1 MFNLNEIIQA
11 SHDGQG
17 VQNLANQFGMSQA
30 QAQAAIESVLPA
42 LSHGLQAKTQDP
54 RGMAQLFT
62 GMANGQSVAAFSDPN
77 AASAPETQQF
87 GNDMLSQ
94 IFGGSKA
101 TQQVAAHAADNAGVA
116 PDTIQQM
123 LPEIM
128 AMVLGG
134 LFKSASNNGLG
145 GVLGQLGGMLGQP
158 APQGGGSIGGAPGS
172 ASAGNASPGGSL
184 GDILGQVLQG
194 GLAQQSAGQQP
205 AGAGP
210 QSGGSLGDILGGIF
224 GGNAGGQPQAPQ
236 PGSVGGGG
244 QGGTIG
250 GGGLGDILGQIL
262 QGGMAPQG
270 GAASQSGAGP
280 QSGGS
285 LADIL
290 SGMFGGN
297 AAGNPG
303 GLPPQQGQASAPGA
317 PAPGSASGFDPATI
331 QAGIDMLG
339 KMLGHGTQQ
348 SPQQQSGLNDVLGQ
362 IFGNNKP
369 R

>member
-1 MFNLNEIIQA
+1 MFNLNDIIQA

-42 LSHGLQAKTQDP
+42 LSHGLQVKTQDP

-62 GMANGQSVAAFSDPN
+62 GMANGKSVAAFSDPN
-77 AASAPETQQF
+77 AASAPATQQF
-87 GNDMLSQ
+87 GNDMLGQ
-94 IFGGSKA
+94 IFGSSRA
-101 TQQVAAHAADNAGVA
+101 TQQVAAHAADNAGVT
-116 PDTIQQM
+116 PETIQQM

-158 APQGGGSIGGAPGS
+158 APQGGGSVGGG
-172 ASAGNASPGGSL
+172 GSPGGSQGGGL

-194 GLAQQSAGQQP
+194 GLAQQRAGQQP

-224 GGNAGGQPQAPQ
+224 GGNAGGQPPQ
-236 PGSVGGGG
+236 PGNAGAGIP
-244 QGGTIG
+244 QGGN
-250 GGGLGDILGQIL
+250 LGDILGQIL
-262 QGGMAPQG
+262 QGGMAQQG
-270 GAASQSGAGP
+270 GAAQHGGAGP
-280 QSGGS
+280 QSGGSPNGGS

-297 AAGNPG
+297 PGGNPG
-303 GLPPQQGQASAPGA
+303 GLPHAPQQGQASAPGV
-317 PAPGSASGFDPATI
+317 PAPGSAGGFDPATI

-348 SPQQQSGLNDVLGQ
+348 SPQQQSGLNDVIGQ

>member
-1 MFNLNEIIQA
+1 MFNLNDIIQA
-11 SHDGQG
+11 SHDGRG

-42 LSHGLQAKTQDP
+42 LSHGLQVKTQDP
-54 RGMAQLFT
+54 MGMAQLFT
-62 GMANGQSVAAFSDPN
+62 GMANGRGVAAFTDPN

-134 LFKSASNNGLG
+134 LFKSASENGLG
-145 GVLGQLGGMLGQP
+145 GVLGQLGGMLGQQ
-158 APQGGGSIGGAPGS
+158 APQGGNGGSVGGAPGS
-172 ASAGNASPGGSL
+172 ANPGGSL

-194 GLAQQSAGQQP
+194 GLTPQGGAAQQP

-236 PGSVGGGG
+236 SGSAAPQGIP
-244 QGGTIG
+244 QGGN
-250 GGGLGDILGQIL
+250 LGDILGQIL
-262 QGGMAPQG
+262 QGGMAQHG
-270 GAASQSGAGP
+270 GAGAGP
-280 QSGGS
+280 QSGGG

-297 AAGNPG
+297 AGGQPRPG
-303 GLPPQQGQASAPGA
+303 QPS
-317 PAPGSASGFDPATI
+317 APGSAGGFDPATI